1 MIPTRV
7 GALILTVTFVLA
19 AFVFGYNVGW
29 HANSCEMVRN
39 NVQAFQTD
47 PAYWGTAMRTVV
59 ESCER
64 GE

>member
-7 GALILTVTFVLA
+7 GAVVLGA
-19 AFVFGYNVGW
+19 VFLFGAFVFGYNTGW
-29 HANSCEMVRN
+29 HANSCEMIRN
-39 NVQAFQTD
+39 NAQAFHTD

-64 GE
+64 GD